1 MRRKESQR
9 GVNEEEKESKR
20 SQYGGKRV
28 NEESLRRKK
37 SQRGVN
43 EEEKQSMRE
52 ERESKRSQ

>member
-1 MRRKESQR
+1 MRSQESQR

-28 NEESLRRKK
+28 NEESMRRKK

-43 EEEKQSMRE
+43 EEEK
-52 ERESKRSQ
+52 ESIRSQ

>member
-9 GVNEEEKESKR
+9 GVNEKEKESRR

-43 EEEKQSMRE
+43 EEGKESMR
-52 ERESKRSQ
+52 SQ

>member
-9 GVNEEEKESKR
+9 GVSEEEKESKT
-20 SQYGGKRV
+20 SQYGGERD

-43 EEEKQSMRE
+43 EEEKQSI
-52 ERESKRSQ
+52 RSQ